1 MFPVQYKAGG
11 LAVLV
16 CAVLLTPRAQASIL
30 VSFVS
35 DINTGIGGVL
45 SYGSDGSAGF
55 AVSGGGSALAGPVQA
70 LWGPGGRIYVSSIGT
85 GEILRYD
92 GLTGAYLDTFV
103 SGIAHDT
110 SGGFDVG
117 PLGMAFGPNGDLYV
131 TNDFTNE
138 VERYDGT
145 TGALV
150 GSFGSAQLS
159 SPTGLTFDA
168 VGNLYVAS
176 YNDNTIRQ
184 FSAAGTFLRTL
195 TSVGLVD
202 IGFGLGGP
210 EQIAIGPGGNLFVA
224 NFNSSDVEQYS
235 LATGNPVNGGIFVG
249 GGTGGL
255 AGATGLLFA
264 SDGWLYVA
272 SNFTDQILRF
282 NGSSGSFLDVFKDA
296 NSGIYIE
303 PGFLSETPE
312 PASAAAIAF
321 GLAGLAILFR
331 RKAATAPG
339 RR

>member
-1 MFPVQYKAGG
+1 MFPTKFKAGG
-11 LAVLV
+11 LAALV
-16 CAVLLTPRAQASIL
+16 CAILLTPRAQASIL

-35 DINTGIGGVL
+35 DINFGVGGVL
-45 SYGSDGSAGF
+45 SYDSNGSTNYG
-55 AVSGGGSALAGPVQA
+55 VSGGGAALAGPVQA
-70 LWGPGGRIYVSSIGT
+70 LWGNDGKIYVSSIGT

-92 GLTGAYLDTFV
+92 GDTGVYLDTFV
-103 SGIAHDT
+103 SGIAHDS

-138 VERYDGT
+138 VERYNGT
-145 TGALV
+145 TGALI
-150 GSFGSAQLS
+150 GTFGSAHLS

-168 VGNLYVAS
+168 AGNLYVAS
-176 YNDNTIRQ
+176 YNDNTIQQ

-210 EQIAIGPGGNLFVA
+210 EQIAIGPNGNLFVA

-249 GGTGGL
+249 GGSGAL
-255 AGATGLLFA
+255 AGATGLLFT
-264 SDGWLYVA
+264 SEGWLYVA
-272 SNFTDQILRF
+272 SNFTDQLLRF
-282 NGSSGSFLDVFKDA
+282 NANSGSFFDVFKDA

-303 PGFLSETPE
+303 PGFLGATPE
-312 PASAAAIAF
+312 PASAVAIAF

-331 RKAATAPG
+331 RKAATASG
-339 RR
+339 RC